1 MPASQIL
8 RKIATTGKWFK
19 RWRIEQGLPLKKVQ
33 EPLTEDELRIISLTP
48 FLSKIF
54 EKIAVDWLMVCISD
68 KLDVNQYGGRKGSSI
83 NHYLIDF
90 ISFILYNQDLKEPN
104 AVLAAMVDFQKAFN
118 RQDHLTLITKL
129 CNEMKVPGWL
139 LIIVIGFLQDRELVV
154 TYRGKQ
160 SANKKMPGG
169 GPQGTVLGMLLF
181 LILINKAGFPED
193 NRNFGERFTKVANA
207 RKAIKNM
214 HLKYVDDL
222 TLAEAI
228 NLKSELSVENNLIWE
243 RPLRF
248 HDRTEQTLPK
258 GASQVQ
264 QQLDNLQEYSRVNS
278 MKINQDKTKVMIFNN
293 ARKYDFQPKL
303 TVSQI
308 ELEVVK
314 EMKLLGVVITSN
326 LSWNANT
333 DHITTKASCRLW
345 LLRRLKNLGAS
356 QEQLLDVYNKQIRS
370 ILEFAAVVWHAGL
383 TNENEIKIERVQKSA
398 FAIILGKNYHT
409 YQNACLSLSM
419 TDLKSRRA
427 QLCKSFAV
435 KAAKHP
441 IHSQWFVQ
449 DTPNHINTRQKK
461 SIYKP
466 VNVRTER
473 FLKSAI
479 PYLTNILN
487 QQ

>member
-1 MPASQIL
+1 M
-8 RKIATTGKWFK
+8 
-19 RWRIEQGLPLKKVQ
+19 
-33 EPLTEDELRIISLTP
+33 
-48 FLSKIF
+48 
-54 EKIAVDWLMVCISD
+54 
-68 KLDVNQYGGRKGSSI
+68 NQYGGRKGSSI

-118 RQDHLTLITKL
+118 RQDHVTLITKL
-129 CNEMKVPGWL
+129 SDEMNVPGWL

-181 LILINKAGFPED
+181 LILINKAGFAED

-207 RKAIKNM
+207 RSAIEDL

-228 NLKSELSVENNLIWE
+228 SLKSALSVENEMIWE
-243 RPLRF
+243 RPLRYQ
-248 HDRTEQTLPK
+248 DRTEHLLPT

-264 QQLDNLQEYSRVNS
+264 QQLVNLEEYSEVNS
-278 MKINQDKTKVMIFNN
+278 MKINQGKTKVMIFNN
-293 ARKYDFQPKL
+293 ARKYDFHPKL
-303 TVSQI
+303 KVSQI
-308 ELEVVK
+308 ELEVVE

-333 DHITTKASCRLW
+333 DHITAKASGRLW
-345 LLRRLKNLGAS
+345 LLRRLKILGAS
-356 QEQLLDVYNKQIRS
+356 HEQLLDVYNKQIRS

-383 TNENEIKIERVQKSA
+383 TRENENKIERVQKSA
-398 FAIILGKNYHT
+398 FAIVLGKNYQT
-409 YQNACLSLSM
+409 YEEACTTLNMSA
-419 TDLKSRRA
+419 LKARRI

-441 IHSQWFVQ
+441 IHSHWSPGAKVYS
-449 DTPNHINTRQKK
+449 DRSRKCDKN
-461 SIYKP
+461 
-466 VNVRTER
+466 
-473 FLKSAI
+473 
-479 PYLTNILN
+479 
-487 QQ
+487 